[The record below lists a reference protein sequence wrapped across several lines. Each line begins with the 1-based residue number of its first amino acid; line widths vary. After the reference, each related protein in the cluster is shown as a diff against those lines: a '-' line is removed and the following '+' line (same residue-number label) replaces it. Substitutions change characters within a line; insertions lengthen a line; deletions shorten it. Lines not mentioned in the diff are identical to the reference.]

1 MDSNVDAFAESMST
15 PVKGANLA
23 KQDRFGASTVW
34 KLLQAFESYP
44 GGAYEEL
51 KRIGEDKRELTAF
64 TLASLAFPIHIVT
77 VKLDKKTPSFALL
90 KGLMKTGL
98 RVHIEEIRDEVDDE
112 SFGIVF
118 DSEGSGF
125 QELIVHNVTE
135 VALCMS
141 DWYVTYPMEDT
152 QLYLSTY
159 KAFLE
164 AAKLLY
170 SGWRV
175 PQV

>member
-1 MDSNVDAFAESMST
+1 MESNVDAFAEMST
-15 PVKGANLA
+15 PTKGANLA

-64 TLASLAFPIHIVT
+64 TLSSLAFPMHIVT
-77 VKLDKKTPSFALL
+77 IKIGKPLSSMALL
-90 KGLMKTGL
+90 KGLMRTSL
-98 RVHIEEIRDEVDDE
+98 RTHIEEISDEVDGDP
-112 SFGIVF
+112 FGIVF

-125 QELIVHNVTE
+125 QELIIHNVDD
-135 VALCMS
+135 VKACMS
-141 DWYVTYPMEDT
+141 DWYVTYPMEDI

-159 KAFLE
+159 KAFLA
-164 AAKLLY
+164 AAKIAY